1 VGADNGDRGL
11 NMEARRR
18 KTISVTSGKGGVGK
32 SSIVSN
38 LAYLLSKKQELT
50 YIFDADLSLGNIDVM
65 FGMVSRFSI
74 KDLLDGNKQIS
85 EIVAEGPS
93 GIRIIPAT
101 SGVCEFSTLSDEE
114 RRILL
119 SSFQELPDYDFL
131 IVDTS
136 AGISSNVVY
145 FNSISED
152 VFVVLTP
159 DPASLTDSY
168 AVIKVLHKKTGRKD
182 FNVIVNMVRD
192 EKEALDIYRKLLV
205 VTDRFLDVYLDFFG
219 YIPADKTI
227 PAAVKRQKLWAEDYP
242 ESSATKALT
251 KMCERL
257 VR

>member
-1 VGADNGDRGL
+1 
-11 NMEARRR
+11 MQKRRR

-38 LAYLLSKKQELT
+38 LAYLLSRKQELT
-50 YIFDADLSLGNIDVM
+50 YILDADLSLGNIDVM
-65 FGMVSRFSI
+65 FGMVSRFGI
-74 KDLLDGNKQIS
+74 RDLLEGKKKIG

-101 SGVCEFSTLSDEE
+101 SGVCELSNLSDEE

-145 FNSISED
+145 FNSISEEI
-152 VFVVLTP
+152 FVVLTP

-168 AVIKVLHKKTGRKD
+168 AVIKVLHKKTGRRD
-182 FNVIVNMVRD
+182 FNIIVNMVRD
-192 EKEALDIYRKLLV
+192 EKEALDIYRKLLT

-219 YIPADKTI
+219 CIPTDKTI
-227 PAAVKRQKLWAEDYP
+227 PAAVRRQKLWVEQYP
-242 ESSATKALT
+242 ESSASKALT
-251 KMCERL
+251 KISERL
-257 VR
+257 VG